1 MDERI
6 KARYIDPM
14 VDWSF
19 KRLFGSEVNKDI
31 LIEFLKVIFP
41 EHEIEDITYIP
52 AEQLGIMEDDR
63 KAVFDVIC
71 RTKNGEEFIVEMQ
84 CATQKHFFER
94 ALYYT
99 SFPIMKQ
106 GKKAQRDE
114 VTGVKKEWD
123 YELDGVYFLG
133 VLNFRY
139 EDDELIEHRYLLR
152 EATTGKIMTDKLKFI
167 FVEVEKFN
175 KSEDELATDFDKW
188 LFILKN
194 LSKLLERPAALR
206 DKIFSRLFDVA
217 EYASLD
223 NIDKQ
228 NYVKAMTTA
237 RDTHNQIEYAKK
249 TGLEEGLVKGLEK
262 GRAEGRAE
270 GLEEGLEKGRED
282 AKQLI
287 AINFLKLGTPSE
299 VVAMATGL
307 SLEEVE
313 KLKTDA
319 E

>member
-71 RTKNGEEFIVEMQ
+71 RTKKGEEFIVEMQ

-106 GKKAQRDE
+106 GKKAQRDVE
-114 VTGVKKEWD
+114 SGIRKEWN

-139 EDDELIEHRYLLR
+139 EDDDLIEHRYLLR
-152 EATTGKIMTDKLKFI
+152 EATTGKTMTDKLKFVFI
-167 FVEVEKFN
+167 EVEKFS
-175 KSEDELATDFDKW
+175 KGVDELTTDFDKW
-188 LFILKN
+188 LYILKN

-206 DKIFSRLFDVA
+206 DRIFSRLFDVA

-237 RDTHNQIEYAKK
+237 RDTHNQIEYAKE
-249 TGLEEGLVKGLEK
+249 TGLEEGLSKGREE

-270 GLEEGLEKGRED
+270 GLEEGREEGRYD
-282 AKQLI
+282 MI
-287 AINFLKLGTPSE
+287 LKMVQNDLPIQTICE
-299 VVAMATGL
+299 ITGL
-307 SLEEVE
+307 SLEEVT
-313 KLKTDA
+313 KLKDSSGH
-319 E
+319 